1 MRTTA
6 LALAL
11 LLVAPLAGAAP
22 KHWYSD
28 KKWWAGEAV
37 IGAAV
42 FLDMHSTS
50 QALHNGNTESNFLL
64 GPHPSD
70 GRVAAFGVGAF
81 AYWTTAHAVDWH
93 FFHNELLGFRIFGY
107 TAIPTAAL
115 ITHLPAA
122 IHNYGLPAPPP
133 PAAVRECIVRPC
145 VIHRVVAP

>member
-42 FLDMHSTS
+42 FLDMHST
-50 QALHNGNTESNFLL
+50 ARAMGNPANVETNFIL

-70 GRVAAFGVGAF
+70 GRIALVGLGAF
-81 AYWTTAHAVDWH
+81 SYWTTFHALDWH
-93 FFHNELLGFRIFGY
+93 FGHDDTKPWRILGY
-107 TAIPTAAL
+107 TAIPAAAL
-115 ITHLPAA
+115 AVHLPAA
-122 IHNYGLPAPPP
+122 IHNYELPAA
-133 PAAVRECIVRPC
+133 PAAVREGLVHPSGM
-145 VIHRVVAP
+145 